1 MDALTTPSNWQRVRL
16 GDILTLKHGRD
27 YKKFKLGNIPVYGS
41 GGYMLSINNFLHNGE
56 SVCIGRKGTI
66 DKPIYLNGKF
76 WVVDTLFYSYSF
88 KKSIPKFI
96 FYAFSI
102 IKWSNYNE
110 ATGVPSLT
118 KMTISNIEIPLP
130 PLNEQIAIANILSDV
145 DRYLYSL
152 DALILKKESVKK
164 ALSFELLSQRK
175 RLKGFNQN
183 WQRVRLG
190 DICEITTGSLDA
202 NEMVHYGKYRFY
214 TCAKKYYFIDKYA
227 FDTEAI
233 LISGNGAYVGYVHY
247 YKGKFNA
254 YQRTYVLDNF
264 SEHIIFVKYFLTMFL
279 QSHIQTNKNEGNT
292 PYIVMATLKDF
303 EIPLPPLNEQIA
315 IANILSDVDRY
326 LYSLDALI
334 LKKESVKK
342 ALSFELLSQRKRL
355 KGFNQNW
362 QRVRLGDICEITTG
376 SLDANEMVHY
386 GKYRFYT
393 CAKKYYFI
401 DKYAFDTEAILISG
415 NGAYVGYV
423 HYYKGKFN
431 AYQRTYVL
439 DNFSEHIIFV
449 KYFLTMFLQSHIQTN
464 KNEGNT
470 PYIVMATLK
479 DFEIPLPPL
488 NEQIAIANIL
498 SDLDNEIISLKNKKR
513 QFDNIKKAL
522 NHDLMSA
529 KIRVLKK

>member
-1 MDALTTPSNWQRVRL
+1 MKHQTTRYGEIPFYKIGTFGNTADAFISKKLFLEYKTKYSFPKK
-16 GDILTLKHGRD
+16 GDIL
-27 YKKFKLGNIPVYGS
+27 ISAS
-41 GGYMLSINNFLHNGE
+41 GT
-56 SVCIGRKGTI
+56 IGRAVIYDGKPAYFQDSNIVWI
-66 DKPIYLNGKF
+66 DNDETLVKNDF
-76 WVVDTLFYSYSF
+76 LFYAYSN
-88 KKSIPKFI
+88 
-96 FYAFSI
+96 
-102 IKWSNYNE
+102 IKWNTEHTTILRLYNDNFRN
-110 ATGVPSLT
+110 TL
-118 KMTISNIEIPLP
+118 IPLP
-130 PLNEQIAIANILSDV
+130 PLNEQIAIANILSDL
-145 DRYLYSL
+145 DHYLYSL

-175 RLKGFNQN
+175 RLKGFNQA

-214 TCAKKYYFIDKYA
+214 TCAKEYYFIDKYA

-315 IANILSDVDRY
+315 IANILS
-326 LYSLDALI
+326 A
-334 LKKESVKK
+334 
-342 ALSFELLSQRKRL
+342 
-355 KGFNQNW
+355 
-362 QRVRLGDICEITTG
+362 
-376 SLDANEMVHY
+376 
-386 GKYRFYT
+386 
-393 CAKKYYFI
+393 
-401 DKYAFDTEAILISG
+401 
-415 NGAYVGYV
+415 
-423 HYYKGKFN
+423 
-431 AYQRTYVL
+431 
-439 DNFSEHIIFV
+439 
-449 KYFLTMFLQSHIQTN
+449 
-464 KNEGNT
+464 
-470 PYIVMATLK
+470 
-479 DFEIPLPPL
+479 
-488 NEQIAIANIL
+488 
-498 SDLDNEIISLKNKKR
+498 LDNEITSLKNKKR

>member
-1 MDALTTPSNWQRVRL
+1 MDTLTTPL
-16 GDILTLKHGRD
+16 
-27 YKKFKLGNIPVYGS
+27 
-41 GGYMLSINNFLHNGE
+41 
-56 SVCIGRKGTI
+56 
-66 DKPIYLNGKF
+66 
-76 WVVDTLFYSYSF
+76 
-88 KKSIPKFI
+88 
-96 FYAFSI
+96 
-102 IKWSNYNE
+102 
-110 ATGVPSLT
+110 
-118 KMTISNIEIPLP
+118 
-130 PLNEQIAIANILSDV
+130 
-145 DRYLYSL
+145 
-152 DALILKKESVKK
+152 
-164 ALSFELLSQRK
+164 
-175 RLKGFNQN
+175 N

-214 TCAKKYYFIDKYA
+214 TCAKEYYFIDKYA

-303 EIPLPPLNEQIA
+303 EILLPPLNEQIA

-362 QRVRLGDICEITTG
+362 QRVKVKDFGIIITG
-376 SLDANEMVHY
+376 STPLTQISEYWNGTISWITPTDINDNKDIFNSERKITQKGLDTIRMIPKNSVLVTCIASI
-386 GKYRFYT
+386 GKN
-393 CAKKYYFI
+393 
-401 DKYAFDTEAILISG
+401 AILRV
-415 NGAYVGYV
+415 NGACNQQINAIIPN
-423 HYYKGKFN
+423 KDFN
-431 AYQRTYVL
+431 ADFIYYLMENNKQHLLGKAGVTATY
-439 DNFSEHIIFV
+439 IISKQVFEEIDFFV
-449 KYFLTMFLQSHIQTN
+449 
-464 KNEGNT
+464 
-470 PYIVMATLK
+470 PK
-479 DFEIPLPPL
+479 DL

-498 SDLDNEIISLKNKKR
+498 SDLDSEITSLKNKKR
-513 QFDNIKKAL
+513 QFENIKKAL